1 MKASSHAS
9 VVCLAF
15 SVLDNHS
22 TRAVPHWCVLK
33 CSWCLLHRQCTREV
47 VEEVT
52 NSENAFAWCAG
63 VRSLRALVALQGFHV
78 PWITL
83 SLAVW

>member
-22 TRAVPHWCVLK
+22 PRAVPHWYIMK
-33 CSWCLLHRQCTREV
+33 CSWCPLCHQCTREV
-47 VEEVT
+47 VQGVT
-52 NSENAFAWCAG
+52 NASNAFAWCAG
-63 VRSLRALVALQGFHV
+63 VRSLRALVALQGFHF

-83 SLAVW
+83 SLAIW